1 MDKSR
6 LELKVGLFVFIGL
19 VLLAILLV
27 QFSKGTSLFRDTY
40 SLRLHAINVGGLK
53 LKSGVLLSGVQ
64 VGSVNQIKLAPDGK
78 SVTIVLKVYKAFPIY
93 HDARFVIEQAGFLG
107 DQFVSVIPTQNELP
121 ILVDGQDVD
130 CQEPFNLQEVARSA
144 AGFIQ
149 RLDGTA
155 KKLDAS
161 ITDLRAQVLNA
172 QTLANFG
179 TTITNLRVFTEQAL
193 ETVKNINGIVAT
205 NGSQINLAVSNAVF
219 FTTELNQLA
228 DSAQVI
234 LSTNG
239 ANLTAATKNIEDLT
253 ITFKQL
259 AADLQ
264 AGKGLAGTVLQNQQL
279 ATNVQAIAANLSITT
294 SNLNRRGLWGI
305 LWSRKPE
312 TTNAHPAATTTKLH
326 TPRTQP

>member
-1 MDKSR
+1 M
-6 LELKVGLFVFIGL
+6 KVGLFVAIGL
-19 VLLAILLV
+19 VLLAVLLV
-27 QFSKGTSLFRDTY
+27 QFSKGTSLFRETY

-78 SVTIVLKVYKAFPIY
+78 SVTIVLKVYKDFPIY

-107 DQFVSVIPTQNELP
+107 DQFVSVIPTKNELP
-121 ILVDGQDVD
+121 VLDNGSEVN

-155 KKLDAS
+155 KKLDEAV
-161 ITDLRAQVLNA
+161 TDLRSQVLNA

-193 ETVKNINGIVAT
+193 DTVKSINGIVNT
-205 NGSQINLAVSNAVF
+205 NGAQIDLAVSNAVY
-219 FTTELNQLA
+219 FTTGLNQLA
-228 DSAQVI
+228 DSAQGI
-234 LSTNG
+234 LATNG
-239 ANLTAATKNIEDLT
+239 ASLTAATKNIEDLT
-253 ITFKQL
+253 VTFKLL

-264 AGKGLAGTVLQNQQL
+264 AGKGLAGAVLQNQQL

-305 LWSRKPE
+305 LWSHKPE
-312 TTNAHPAATTTKLH
+312 TTATRPATNSPK
-326 TPRTQP
+326 PSSPCNQP